1 MSTVIIESTENP
13 EGKDVDREI
22 PSVLEHMEA
31 FAQKIAGKRLAVF
44 LDYDGTLTP
53 IVDRPELATLSEGMR
68 ETIKRLG
75 EYCPIAIVS
84 GRDRSDVQELVGLD
98 TVVYAGSHGFDIIGP
113 RNLHLQHK
121 EGRKSWPALR
131 AAGIELDRK
140 LCTITGVKVEH
151 KAFGIAIHVRLVEK
165 PLVPKVR
172 RIVETVAKHHPE
184 LRITGGKK
192 IFELRPAVDWD
203 KGQAVVWLLES
214 LALGEDTVPI
224 YIGDDET
231 DEDAFRAVK
240 MRGIGILVAQA
251 SQSTEA
257 RYGLRDP
264 DEVKGFLTALI
275 AVMQKR
281 ET

>member
-1 MSTVIIESTENP
+1 
-13 EGKDVDREI
+13 
-22 PSVLEHMEA
+22 
-31 FAQKIAGKRLAVF
+31 
-44 LDYDGTLTP
+44 
-53 IVDRPELATLSEGMR
+53 
-68 ETIKRLG
+68 
-75 EYCPIAIVS
+75 
-84 GRDRSDVQELVGLD
+84 
-98 TVVYAGSHGFDIIGP
+98 
-113 RNLHLQHK
+113 
-121 EGRKSWPALR
+121 
-131 AAGIELDRK
+131 
-140 LCTITGVKVEH
+140 
-151 KAFGIAIHVRLVEK
+151 
-165 PLVPKVR
+165 
-172 RIVETVAKHHPE
+172 VETVAKHHPE

>member
-1 MSTVIIESTENP
+1 VIIEWTENP

-31 FAQKIAGKRLAVF
+31 FVQEIEGKRLAVF

-68 ETIKRLG
+68 ETIKHLG

-113 RNLHLQHK
+113 DNLHLQHK

-131 AAGIELDRK
+131 AAANELDRK
-140 LCTITGVKVEH
+140 LCDITGVKVER
-151 KAFGIAIHVRLVEK
+151 KEFGVAVHFRLVNDS
-165 PLVPKVR
+165 LVPKVK
-172 RIVETVAKHHPE
+172 RIVETVANQHPE

-192 IFELRPAVDWD
+192 VFELRPAIDWD
-203 KGQAVVWLLES
+203 KGKAVAWLLEA

-231 DEDAFRAVK
+231 DEDAFHALK

-281 ET
+281 EL